1 MKLGDDMKNKIYKIL
16 VFVFYILSL
25 FILLLSTRVGLNY
38 KIYLNTNTSM
48 VLLLLACVFIYIN
61 GIILI
66 KKLNYN
72 KKILKIN
79 LVIYFIIYT
88 ITICSLTLFE
98 EIYGRQGLII
108 IEWNRE
114 LLNMYLKHSFNIIP
128 FNTIKLFIQGYMNGI
143 VSFKNFSVNIIGN
156 VLAFMPYGLFLPLI
170 FKKMKKYYKF
180 LITMVFI
187 VIVIELLQFIT
198 MSGACDIDDLI
209 LNVLGASIIYFIAKI
224 KCINNFIHKI
234 FLWE

>member
-1 MKLGDDMKNKIYKIL
+1 MKNIVYKSL
-16 VFVFYILSL
+16 VFVFYVLSL
-25 FILLLSTRVGLNY
+25 FMLLLSIRVRLNSS
-38 KIYLNTNTSM
+38 IYLNTNTRLI
-48 VLLLLACVFIYIN
+48 LLLLVCVFIYIN
-61 GIILI
+61 GIILV

-98 EIYGRQGLII
+98 EIYGRPGLII
-108 IEWNRE
+108 IEWDRE

-128 FNTIKLFIQGYMNGI
+128 FSTIKLFTQGYINGI

-156 VLAFMPYGLFLPLI
+156 FLAFMPYGIFLPLI

-180 LITMVFI
+180 LITMIFI
-187 VIVIELLQFIT
+187 VVVIELLQFIT